1 MNVEATAYHEAG
13 HAVMTAACNRKI
25 YSATIIPRD
34 DAHGSVE
41 HENPLRGI
49 KLKFNNGYP
58 ARLRAEDAVMICL
71 AGGIAQLRAFP
82 RLLRRWHTHTDYVRA
97 VEIARSICGSPDEAT
112 AFLKWLDLR
121 MRSILDVRWFQVEA
135 VAAALV
141 ERKRLTGAE
150 IASLMTAALPS
161 RQHVLRPSRAILL
174 FRG

>member
-1 MNVEATAYHEAG
+1 
-13 HAVMTAACNRKI
+13 
-25 YSATIIPRD
+25 
-34 DAHGSVE
+34 
-41 HENPLRGI
+41 
-49 KLKFNNGYP
+49 
-58 ARLRAEDAVMICL
+58 MICL

-82 RLLRRWHTHTDYVRA
+82 RLLRHWHTHTDYVRA

-150 IASLMTAALPS
+150 IASLMTGA
-161 RQHVLRPSRAILL
+161 SRAAK
-174 FRG
+174 RPAA